1 MLVEKSRFDSTPES
15 VGFSSSRLQR
25 INARMQSY
33 IDQEKLAGM
42 VTLVARRGQII
53 HFECHG
59 QRDREAARPMEQDT
73 IFRIYSMTK
82 PITTVAAMMLFEEG
96 RFRLNDPVSH
106 YIPAFANTP
115 VYVRSGPDGFELA
128 QQERPMTIHDLMV
141 HTSGLTYGFL
151 QELPVDE
158 MYQKAKLLDT
168 RDYGRSL
175 AEQVKALAEVP
186 LAAQP
191 GSTWRYSVST
201 DVLGY
206 LIECLTDQPLGD
218 FFAEHIFAPLG
229 MVDTAFHVH
238 AEKVDRLATVYGPAE
253 EGGLK
258 VVDQADESPF
268 TRPPG
273 FGSGGGGLVSTTM
286 DYYRFCQMM
295 LNGGELDGNR
305 LLGRKTVE
313 LMTMNHL
320 PPALLPARLGQPMPG
335 SGFGLGFSV
344 LMDVAAKQ
352 LLGSV
357 GSYSWGGAAN
367 TTFWIDP
374 KEELVGILMIQFMPP
389 GTYPV
394 NEDFHNLVYQ
404 AIDD

>member
-1 MLVEKSRFDSTPES
+1 
-15 VGFSSSRLQR
+15 
-25 INARMQSY
+25 
-33 IDQEKLAGM
+33 
-42 VTLVARRGQII
+42 
-53 HFECHG
+53 
-59 QRDREAARPMEQDT
+59 
-73 IFRIYSMTK
+73 
-82 PITTVAAMMLFEEG
+82 MMLFEEG

-141 HTSGLTYGFL
+141 HTSGLSYGFL
-151 QELPVDE
+151 QEVVPVDE
-158 MYQKAKLLDT
+158 MYQKAGLLNT
-168 RDYGRSL
+168 RDYGRTL
-175 AEQVKALAEVP
+175 AEQVKALAELP

-191 GSTWRYSVST
+191 GSTWRYSFAT

-206 LIECLTDQPLGD
+206 LVECLTDKPLGD
-218 FFAEHIFAPLG
+218 FFAEQIFAPLG
-229 MVDTAFHVH
+229 MVDTAFHVP
-238 AEKVDRLATVYGPAE
+238 AEKVERLATVYGPAE

-258 VVDQADESPF
+258 VVDRADESPF

-295 LNGGELDGNR
+295 LNGGVLDGNR

-320 PPALLPARLGQPMPG
+320 PPALLPMKVSQPMPG

-344 LMDVAAKQ
+344 LMDAAAKR

-357 GSYSWGGAAN
+357 GSYNWGGAAN

-374 KEELVGILMIQFMPP
+374 KEELVGILMTQFMPS